1 MSNETTTISEPDVA
15 VIGGGLGG
23 LAAAATVARAGRSV
37 VVYER
42 LGALGGQ
49 ARSVTRNGFTFNN
62 GPHALYLGGAAERVL
77 TDLGI
82 ELRGG
87 KPPVKGRVV
96 FDDRADIAPA
106 GPATLLRSGA
116 LGPADKLQIA
126 KVLARLPK
134 LDPTEFAT
142 MTVDEWIA
150 SVVTRTRPTVL
161 LRAIT
166 RLATYVNQ
174 PDQLSA
180 DVAITQLQAALGPG
194 VRYLDGGWQ
203 SLVDQLGAT
212 SGVRF
217 VAGEGLT
224 SLPSASAVIV
234 ATGGPAAAGSLL
246 DRTYDVGPPARVS
259 GIDYGLTRSPAT
271 DVVIGGD
278 CPFYFSNHSAAATL
292 APEGRYHAAAVQYL
306 ATGDQPDPDAI
317 DRFIRHAGVE
327 REDVAVRRQLR
338 ELVPV
343 TAIPTAS
350 TGGMAGRPAVTD
362 TGQDNVFL
370 VGDWVGSVGHLADAV
385 LASAATAAQLALHV
399 VDRAT
404 SRTGAG

>member
-1 MSNETTTISEPDVA
+1 MSNETTTRRDPDVA
-15 VIGGGLGG
+15 VVGGGLGG

-37 VVYER
+37 AVYER
-42 LGALGGQ
+42 LGAFGGQ
-49 ARSVTRNGFTFNN
+49 ARSVTRDDFTFNN

-77 TDLGI
+77 TDLGV

-87 KPPVKGRVV
+87 RPPVKGRVV
-96 FDDRADIAPA
+96 FDDRAEIAPA
-106 GPATLLRSGA
+106 GPGTLLRSGA
-116 LGPADKLQIA
+116 LSPADKLQIA
-126 KVLARLPK
+126 KVLYRLPK
-134 LDPTEFAT
+134 LDAAEFAA

-161 LRAIT
+161 LRAII

-194 VRYLDGGWQ
+194 VLYLDGGWQ
-203 SLVDQLGAT
+203 SLVDQLAAT
-212 SGVRF
+212 PGIQF
-217 VAGEGLT
+217 VSGEGPT
-224 SLPSASAVIV
+224 TVPTAPAVIV
-234 ATGGPAAAGSLL
+234 ATGGPATAGALL
-246 DRTYDVGPPARVS
+246 DRSYEVGPPARVS
-259 GIDYGLTRSPAT
+259 GIDYGLTRRPVT

-278 CPFYFSNHSAAATL
+278 RPFYFSNHSAAATL
-292 APEGRYHAAAVQYL
+292 SPDGCFHAAAVQYL

-317 DRFIRHAGVE
+317 DRFARHAGVR

-350 TGGMAGRPAVTD
+350 TGGMAGRPPVTD
-362 TGQDNVFL
+362 TGRDNTFL
-370 VGDWVGSVGHLADAV
+370 VGDWVGSEGHLADAV
-385 LASAATAAQLALHV
+385 LASAATAAQLALDV

-404 SRTGAG
+404 SRTSAA